1 LLFDDNSDIIS
12 GCDRRLP
19 QMKLKIKKEEILKGL
34 QRIQGVVEKKN
45 TMPILSNMLLT
56 AEGGSVEIIAT
67 DLEIGLRGRYAAEVE
82 KPGSVTVSAKKMY
95 EIVRE
100 LPTEEVQIKVEDGNW
115 VKIIS
120 GQSQFKLVGLPKDE
134 FPSLP
139 DVAEEGMIVIDGT
152 MLRNMIKKTLY
163 SVGENDARYVLNGLF
178 LHMTQVKGGLNIRMV
193 GTDGHRLS
201 MIDRIID
208 ANHKEES
215 IIIPKKAMMEL
226 RRLLEEDSP
235 NTELRLGFSKNHAL
249 FKRDGLVMVSK
260 LIDGNYPN
268 YLQVVPAKSTKKVTI
283 SKEVIAHAVKRVSI
297 LSKEK
302 TNAVKLQ
309 LERNRIILSTNN
321 PEIGEASEELAV
333 DYAGEGIS
341 IGFNS
346 RYLMDVLMA
355 MDREHIAIE
364 LNDPL
369 SPCLITEEGDEHY
382 KCVVMPMRV

>member
-1 LLFDDNSDIIS
+1 
-12 GCDRRLP
+12 
-19 QMKLKIKKEEILKGL
+19 MKLTIKKEEILKGL

-56 AEGGSVEIIAT
+56 AEANSVEIVAT
-67 DLEIGLRGRYAAEVE
+67 DLEIGLRGRYVAEVE
-82 KPGSVTVSAKKMY
+82 KPGAVTVSAKKMY

-100 LPTEEVQIKVEDGNW
+100 LPAEDVQIRVEDSNW

-134 FPSLP
+134 YPALP
-139 DVAEEGMIVIDGT
+139 DVAEEGMIVIDGDT
-152 MLRNMIKKTLY
+152 LRDMIKKTLY

-178 LHMTQVKGGLNIRMV
+178 VHMSQTKDGLNIRMV

-201 MIDRIID
+201 MIDRVVD
-208 ANHKEES
+208 AKHKEES
-215 IIIPKKAMMEL
+215 LIIPKKAMLEL
-226 RRLLEEDSP
+226 RRILEEDTP
-235 NTELRLGFSKNHAL
+235 KAELRLGFSKNHAL

-268 YLQVVPAKSTKKVTI
+268 YQQVVPAKSTKKVTV
-283 SKEVIAHAVKRVSI
+283 SKDVFTHAVKRVSI

-309 LERNRIILSTNN
+309 LEKDRLILSTNN
-321 PEIGEASEELAV
+321 PEVGEATEELAV
-333 DYAGEGIS
+333 DYKGEGVA

-346 RYLMDVLMA
+346 RYLMDVLSA
-355 MDREHIAIE
+355 MDRPMIALE
-364 LNDPL
+364 LNDSL

>member
-1 LLFDDNSDIIS
+1 
-12 GCDRRLP
+12 
-19 QMKLKIKKEEILKGL
+19 MKLKIRKEEILKGL

-56 AEGGSVEIIAT
+56 AEGSSIEIIAT

-100 LPTEEVQIKVEDGNW
+100 LPADEVQISVEDANW
-115 VKIIS
+115 VRIVS

-134 FPSLP
+134 YPALP
-139 DVAEEGMIVIDGT
+139 DVAEEGMIVIDGNT
-152 MLRNMIKKTLY
+152 LRDMIKKTLY

-178 LHMTQVKGGLNIRMV
+178 IHMTQTKDGLNIRMV

-201 MIDRIID
+201 MIDQVVD
-208 ANHKEES
+208 AKHKEES
-215 IIIPKKAMMEL
+215 LIIPKKAMLEL
-226 RRLLEEDSP
+226 RRLLEEDAP
-235 NTELRLGFSKNHAL
+235 QAELRLGFSKNHAL

-268 YLQVVPAKSTKKVTI
+268 YLQVVPTKSTKKVTI
-283 SKEVIAHAVKRVSI
+283 SKEMFTHAVKRVSI

-302 TNAVKLQ
+302 TNAVKVQ
-309 LERNRIILSTNN
+309 LEKDRLVLSTNN
-321 PEIGEASEELAV
+321 PEVGEASEELAV
-333 DYAGEGIS
+333 DYRGEAIA

-346 RYLMDVLMA
+346 RYLMDVLTA
-355 MDREHIAIE
+355 LDRETIALE
-364 LNDPL
+364 LSDPL
-369 SPCLITEEGDEHY
+369 SPCLITEDGNASY

>member
-1 LLFDDNSDIIS
+1 
-12 GCDRRLP
+12 
-19 QMKLKIKKEEILKGL
+19 MKLKIKKEEILKGL
-34 QRIQGVVEKKN
+34 QRIQGIVEKKN

-56 AEGGSVEIIAT
+56 AEGGSIEIIAT
-67 DLEIGLRGRYAAEVE
+67 DLEIGLRGRYVADVE

-100 LPTEEVQIKVEDGNW
+100 LPADDVQIKVEEGNW

-120 GQSQFKLVGLPKDE
+120 GHAQFKLVGLPKDE
-134 FPSLP
+134 YPALP
-139 DVAEEGMIVIDGT
+139 DVAEEGMIAIDGD
-152 MLRNMIKKTLY
+152 MLREMIKKTLY
-163 SVGENDARYVLNGLF
+163 AVGENDARYVLNGLF
-178 LHMTQVKGGLNIRMV
+178 VHMTQAKGGLNIRMV

-201 MIDRIID
+201 MIDRVID
-208 ANHKEES
+208 AKHKEES
-215 IIIPKKAMMEL
+215 FIIPKKAMMEL
-226 RRLLEEDSP
+226 RRLLEEDAP
-235 NTELRLGFSKNHAL
+235 KTELRIGFSKNHAL

-268 YLQVVPAKSTKKVTI
+268 YLQVVPAKSSKKVTV
-283 SKEVIAHAVKRVSI
+283 SKEVMTHAVKRVSI

-309 LERNRIILSTNN
+309 LEKERIILSTNN

-333 DYAGEGIS
+333 DYSGEGIA

-346 RYLMDVLMA
+346 RYLMDVLMS

-369 SPCLITEEGDEHY
+369 SPCLITEDGDENY

>member
-1 LLFDDNSDIIS
+1 
-12 GCDRRLP
+12 
-19 QMKLKIKKEEILKGL
+19 MKLKIQKEEILKGL

-67 DLEIGLRGRYAAEVE
+67 DLEIGLRGRYAADVE

-100 LPTEEVQIKVEDGNW
+100 LPADDVQIKVDEGSW
-115 VKIIS
+115 VKITS
-120 GQSQFKLVGLPKDE
+120 GRSQFKLVGLPKDE
-134 FPSLP
+134 YPALP
-139 DVAEEGMIVIDGT
+139 DVAEEGMIAIDGD
-152 MLRNMIKKTLY
+152 MLRDMIKKTLY

-178 LHMTQVKGGLNIRMV
+178 MHMTQAQGGLNIRMV

-201 MIDRIID
+201 MIDRVIE
-208 ANHKEES
+208 AKHKDES

-226 RRLLEEDSP
+226 RRLLEEDEP
-235 NTELRLGFSKNHAL
+235 KTELRIGFSKNHAL

-268 YLQVVPAKSTKKVTI
+268 YLQVVPTKSTKKVTV
-283 SKEVIAHAVKRVSI
+283 SKEVLTHAVKRVSI

-302 TNAVKLQ
+302 TNAVKVQ
-309 LERNRIILSTNN
+309 LEKERMILSTNN

-333 DYAGEGIS
+333 DYGGEGIA

-346 RYLMDVLMA
+346 RYLMDVLTA
-355 MDREHIAIE
+355 MDRENIAIE

-369 SPCLITEEGDEHY
+369 SPCLITEDGDEDY

>member
-1 LLFDDNSDIIS
+1 
-12 GCDRRLP
+12 
-19 QMKLKIKKEEILKGL
+19 MKLRIKNEEILKGL

-56 AEGGSVEIIAT
+56 ADDKGVEIVAT
-67 DLEIGLRGRYAAEVE
+67 DLEIGLRGRYAAAVD

-100 LPTEEVQIKVEDGNW
+100 LPAENIQVNVEDGNW
-115 VKIIS
+115 VKIAS
-120 GQSQFKLVGLPKDE
+120 GQSQFKLVALPKDE
-134 FPSLP
+134 FPALP
-139 DVAEEGMIVIDGT
+139 DVAEDGMIAIEGET
-152 MLRNMIKKTLY
+152 LREMIKKTLY
-163 SVGENDARYVLNGLF
+163 AVGENDARYVLNGLF
-178 LHMTQVKGGLNIRMV
+178 VHMTPAKNGLNIRMV

-201 MIDRIID
+201 MIDRVID
-208 ANHKEES
+208 AKHKEES
-215 IIIPKKAMMEL
+215 MIIPKKAMMEL
-226 RRLLEEDSP
+226 RRLLEEDSSAA
-235 NTELRLGFSKNHAL
+235 ELRLGFSKNHAL

-268 YLQVVPAKSTKKVTI
+268 YLQVVPAKSTKKVSV
-283 SKEVIAHAVKRVSI
+283 SKDVFTHAVKRVSI

-309 LERNRIILSTNN
+309 LEKNRLVLSTNN
-321 PEIGEASEELAV
+321 PEVGEANEELSV
-333 DYAGEGIS
+333 DYTGEEIT

-346 RYLMDVLMA
+346 RYLMDVLTA
-355 MDREHIAIE
+355 MDRANITLE
-364 LNDPL
+364 LSDAL

>member
-1 LLFDDNSDIIS
+1 
-12 GCDRRLP
+12 
-19 QMKLKIKKEEILKGL
+19 MKLKIKKEEILKGL

-56 AEGGSVEIIAT
+56 AEGAGIEIIAT
-67 DLEIGLRGRYAAEVE
+67 DLEIGLRGRYVAEVE

-100 LPTEEVQIKVEDGNW
+100 LPSEDVQIKVEDSNW
-115 VKIIS
+115 VKILS

-134 FPSLP
+134 YPALP
-139 DVAEEGMIVIDGT
+139 DVAEEGMIVIDGD
-152 MLRNMIKKTLY
+152 MLRDMIKKTLY

-178 LHMTQVKGGLNIRMV
+178 VHMTQAKGGLNLRMV

-201 MIDRIID
+201 MIDRVID
-208 ANHKEES
+208 AKHKEEN

-226 RRLLEEDSP
+226 RRLLEEDAP
-235 NTELRLGFSKNHAL
+235 KTELRLGFSKNHAL

-268 YLQVVPAKSTKKVTI
+268 YLQVVPAKSTKKVTL
-283 SKEVIAHAVKRVSI
+283 SKEAITHAVKRVSI

-309 LERNRIILSTNN
+309 LEKDRLVLSTNN
-321 PEIGEASEELAV
+321 PEVGEASEELAV
-333 DYAGEGIS
+333 DYTGEGIA

-346 RYLMDVLMA
+346 RYLMDVLTA
-355 MDREHIAIE
+355 MDKETIALE

>member
-1 LLFDDNSDIIS
+1 
-12 GCDRRLP
+12 
-19 QMKLKIKKEEILKGL
+19 MKLKIKKEEILKGL

-56 AEGGSVEIIAT
+56 AEGNSIEIIAT
-67 DLEIGLRGRYAAEVE
+67 DLEIGLRGRYVAEVE
-82 KPGSVTVSAKKMY
+82 RPGSVTVSAKKMF

-100 LPTEEVQIKVEDGNW
+100 LPAEDVQIKVEDSNW

-120 GQSQFKLVGLPKDE
+120 GQSQFRLVGLPKDE
-134 FPSLP
+134 FPALP
-139 DVAEEGMIVIDGT
+139 DVAEDGMIVMDGV
-152 MLRNMIKKTLY
+152 MLRDMIKKTLY

-178 LHMTQVKGGLNIRMV
+178 VNMTQVKGGLNIRMV

-201 MIDRIID
+201 MIDRLVD
-208 ANHKEES
+208 AKHKEES

-226 RRLLEEDSP
+226 RRLLEEDSK
-235 NTELRLGFSKNHAL
+235 NSDFRLGFSKNHAL
-249 FKRDGLVMVSK
+249 FKRDGLMMVSK

-309 LERNRIILSTNN
+309 LEKDRIILSTNN
-321 PEIGEASEELAV
+321 PEIGEASEEINV

-346 RYLMDVLMA
+346 RYLMDVLSA

-369 SPCLITEEGDEHY
+369 SPCLITEEGDEQY

>member
-1 LLFDDNSDIIS
+1 
-12 GCDRRLP
+12 
-19 QMKLKIKKEEILKGL
+19 MKLKIKKEEILKGL

-56 AEGGSVEIIAT
+56 AEGDSIEIIAT
-67 DLEIGLRGRYAAEVE
+67 DLEIGLRGRYAADVE

-100 LPTEEVQIKVEDGNW
+100 LPADDIQIKVEEGNW

-120 GQSQFKLVGLPKDE
+120 GRSQFKLVGLPKDE
-134 FPSLP
+134 YPALP
-139 DVAEEGMIVIDGT
+139 DVAEEGMIAIDGD
-152 MLRNMIKKTLY
+152 MLRDMIRKTLY

-178 LHMTQVKGGLNIRMV
+178 VHMTQARDGLNIRMV

-201 MIDRIID
+201 MIDRVID
-208 ANHKEES
+208 AKHKEES

-226 RRLLEEDSP
+226 RRILEEDAPKS
-235 NTELRLGFSKNHAL
+235 ELRLGFSKNHAL

-268 YLQVVPAKSTKKVTI
+268 YLQVVPAKSSKKVTV
-283 SKEVIAHAVKRVSI
+283 SKEVMTHAVKRVSI

-309 LERNRIILSTNN
+309 LEKERIILSTNN

-333 DYAGEGIS
+333 EYAGEGIA

-346 RYLMDVLMA
+346 RYLMDVLMS

-369 SPCLITEEGDEHY
+369 SPCLITEDGDEHY

>member
-1 LLFDDNSDIIS
+1 
-12 GCDRRLP
+12 
-19 QMKLKIKKEEILKGL
+19 MKLKIKKEEILKGL

-56 AEGGSVEIIAT
+56 AEGKSVEIVAT
-67 DLEIGLRGRYAAEVE
+67 DLEIGLRGRYAADVE

-100 LPTEEVQIKVEDGNW
+100 LPDEDIQIRVDDGNW
-115 VKIIS
+115 VKIQS
-120 GQSQFKLVGLPKDE
+120 GHSQFKLVGLPKDE
-134 FPSLP
+134 YPALP
-139 DVAEEGMIVIDGT
+139 DVSEDGT
-152 MLRNMIKKTLY
+152 IAIEGETLRDMIKKTLY

-178 LHMTQVKGGLNIRMV
+178 VHMTQTKGGLNIRMV

-201 MIDRIID
+201 MIDRVVD
-208 ANHKEES
+208 AKHKEES
-215 IIIPKKAMMEL
+215 IIIPKKAMLEL
-226 RRLLEEDSP
+226 RRILEENEP
-235 NTELRLGFSKNHAL
+235 KAELRLGFSKNHAL
-249 FKRDGLVMVSK
+249 FKRDSLVMVSK

-268 YLQVVPAKSTKKVTI
+268 YQQVVPAKSTKKIAV
-283 SKEVIAHAVKRVSI
+283 SKDVFTHAVKRVSI

-309 LERNRIILSTNN
+309 LEKDRLILSTNN
-321 PEIGEASEELAV
+321 PEVGEASEELGV
-333 DYAGEGIS
+333 EYKGEAIS

-346 RYLMDVLMA
+346 RYLMDVVTA
-355 MDREHIAIE
+355 MDRQTISLE
-364 LNDPL
+364 LSDAL

>member
-1 LLFDDNSDIIS
+1 
-12 GCDRRLP
+12 
-19 QMKLKIKKEEILKGL
+19 MKLKIKKDEILKGL

-56 AEGGSVEIIAT
+56 ADSNGVEIVAT

-100 LPTEEVQIKVEDGNW
+100 LPAEDIQIKVEDGNW
-115 VKIIS
+115 VKIAA
-120 GQSQFKLVGLPKDE
+120 GHSQFKLVALPKEE
-134 FPSLP
+134 FPALP
-139 DVAEEGMIVIDGT
+139 DVAEDGMIAIEGET
-152 MLRNMIKKTLY
+152 LREMIKKTLY

-178 LHMTQVKGGLNIRMV
+178 VHMTPGKGGLTIRMV

-201 MIDRIID
+201 MIDRVID
-208 ANHKEES
+208 AKHKEES
-215 IIIPKKAMMEL
+215 MIIPKKAMMEL
-226 RRLLEEDSP
+226 RRLLEEDSS
-235 NTELRLGFSKNHAL
+235 TGELRLGFSKNHAL

-268 YLQVVPAKSTKKVTI
+268 YLQVVPAKNTKKVAV
-283 SKEVIAHAVKRVSI
+283 SKDVFTHAVKRVSI

-309 LERNRIILSTNN
+309 LEKDRLMLSTNN
-321 PEIGEASEELAV
+321 PEVGEANEELSV
-333 DYAGEGIS
+333 DYKGEEIT

-346 RYLMDVLMA
+346 RYLMDALTA
-355 MDREHIAIE
+355 MDRANIALE
-364 LNDPL
+364 LSDAL
-369 SPCLITEEGDEHY
+369 SPCLITEEGDDHY

>member
-1 LLFDDNSDIIS
+1 
-12 GCDRRLP
+12 
-19 QMKLKIKKEEILKGL
+19 MKLKIKKEEILKGL

-56 AEGGSVEIIAT
+56 AERDNVEIVAT

-82 KPGSVTVSAKKMY
+82 KPGAVTVSAKKMY

-100 LPTEEVQIKVEDGNW
+100 LPAEEVQIKVEDSNW
-115 VKIIS
+115 VKITS

-134 FPSLP
+134 YPALP
-139 DVAEEGMIVIDGT
+139 DVAEEGMIVIDGET
-152 MLRNMIKKTLY
+152 LRDMIKKTLY

-178 LHMTQVKGGLNIRMV
+178 VHMSQTKGGLNIRMV

-201 MIDRIID
+201 MIDRVID
-208 ANHKEES
+208 AKHKEES
-215 IIIPKKAMMEL
+215 LIIPKKAMMEL
-226 RRLLEEDSP
+226 RRLLEEDAPKS
-235 NTELRLGFSKNHAL
+235 ELRLGFSKNHAL

-268 YLQVVPAKSTKKVTI
+268 YQQVVPAKSTKKVIVAKDVFT
-283 SKEVIAHAVKRVSI
+283 HAVKRVSI

-309 LERNRIILSTNN
+309 LEKDRLILSTNN
-321 PEIGEASEELAV
+321 PEVGEASEELAV
-333 DYAGEGIS
+333 DYKGEGVA

-346 RYLMDVLMA
+346 RYLMDVLSA
-355 MDREHIAIE
+355 MDRQTIALE
-364 LNDPL
+364 LNDSL

>member
-1 LLFDDNSDIIS
+1 
-12 GCDRRLP
+12 
-19 QMKLKIKKEEILKGL
+19 MKLKIKKEEILKGL
-34 QRIQGVVEKKN
+34 QRIQGIVEKKN

-56 AEGGSVEIIAT
+56 AEGGSIEIIAT
-67 DLEIGLRGRYAAEVE
+67 DLEIGLRGRYVADVE

-100 LPTEEVQIKVEDGNW
+100 LPADDVQIKVEEGNW

-120 GQSQFKLVGLPKDE
+120 GRAQFKLVGLPKDE
-134 FPSLP
+134 YPALP
-139 DVAEEGMIVIDGT
+139 DVAEEGMIAIDGD
-152 MLRNMIKKTLY
+152 MLREMIKKTLY
-163 SVGENDARYVLNGLF
+163 AVGENDARYVLNGLF
-178 LHMTQVKGGLNIRMV
+178 VHMTQAKGGLNIRMV

-201 MIDRIID
+201 MIDRVID
-208 ANHKEES
+208 AKHKEES
-215 IIIPKKAMMEL
+215 FIIPKKAMMEL
-226 RRLLEEDSP
+226 RRLLEEDAP
-235 NTELRLGFSKNHAL
+235 KTELRIGFSKNHAL

-268 YLQVVPAKSTKKVTI
+268 YLQVVPAKSSKKVTV
-283 SKEVIAHAVKRVSI
+283 SKEVMTHAVKRVSI

-309 LERNRIILSTNN
+309 LEKERIILSTNN

-333 DYAGEGIS
+333 DYSGEGIA

-346 RYLMDVLMA
+346 RYLMDVLMS

-369 SPCLITEEGDEHY
+369 SPCLITEDGDENY

>member
-1 LLFDDNSDIIS
+1 
-12 GCDRRLP
+12 
-19 QMKLKIKKEEILKGL
+19 MKLKINKEEILKGL

-56 AEGGSVEIIAT
+56 AEGSSIEIVAT
-67 DLEIGLRGRYAAEVE
+67 DLEIGLRGRYSADVE
-82 KPGSVTVSAKKMY
+82 KPGSVTVSAKKMF

-100 LPTEEVQIKVEDGNW
+100 LPAEEIQINVEDSNW
-115 VKIIS
+115 IKIIS

-134 FPSLP
+134 YPALP
-139 DVAEEGMIVIDGT
+139 DVAEEGMFAIDGD
-152 MLRNMIKKTLY
+152 MLREMIKKTLY

-178 LHMTQVKGGLNIRMV
+178 VHMTQGKGGLTIRMV

-201 MIDRIID
+201 MIDRVID
-208 ANHKEES
+208 AKHKEES
-215 IIIPKKAMMEL
+215 LIIPKKAMMEL
-226 RRLLEEDSP
+226 RRLLEEDAP
-235 NTELRLGFSKNHAL
+235 KTELRIGFSKNHAL

-268 YLQVVPAKSTKKVTI
+268 YLQVVPTKSTKKVTV
-283 SKEVIAHAVKRVSI
+283 SKDVITHAVKRVSI

-309 LERNRIILSTNN
+309 LEKDRLVLSTNN
-321 PEIGEASEELAV
+321 PEVGEANEELAV
-333 DYAGEGIS
+333 DYRGEGIA

-346 RYLMDVLMA
+346 RYLMDVLTA
-355 MDREHIAIE
+355 MDKEKITLE

-369 SPCLITEEGDEHY
+369 SPCLITEEGDEQY